1 MRGFKRRRISIGLM
15 ATDPLAGYRVLG
27 FDLETTGFS
36 PKKHRIVQYAL
47 VGCDADGTSMY
58 TEELV
63 NPQMRIPIETT
74 RVHGISDRDVRN
86 VPQFSEYISEISAA
100 MEGAVIVGHNVD
112 KFDWPFL
119 RAEFLRAGQPMP
131 KPLVILDTLR
141 IARKLKIP
149 PSHKLGSLCEHFGI
163 SLENAHTAGAD
174 AAATL
179 LLLHKMMDAHP
190 QHFRRAVEDI
200 PDWAHGPTRADKES
214 DGLGPNLEDLEPVSG
229 SHGWLRFSE
238 SGIVIGRGRN
248 RGRTITEIE
257 REDAPYLNWLSS
269 SAGPLEAEAIHTLI
283 DERS

>member
-1 MRGFKRRRISIGLM
+1 MRGFKRRRISFEFM

-36 PKKHRIVQYAL
+36 PNKHRIVQYAL

-63 NPQMRIPIETT
+63 NPRMKIPIETT
-74 RVHGISDRDVRN
+74 RVHGISDGDVRN
-86 VPQFSEYISEISAA
+86 MPQFSEYVSEITAA

-119 RAEFLRAGQPMP
+119 RAEFLRAGKPMP
-131 KPLVILDTLR
+131 KPLAILDTLR

-149 PSHKLGSLCEHFGI
+149 PSHKLGALCEHFGI

-200 PDWAHGPTRADKES
+200 PDWAYGQTRTDKES
-214 DGLGPNLEDLEPVSG
+214 DALGPNLEDLEPVSG
-229 SHGWLRFSE
+229 SHGWLRFSGT
-238 SGIVIGRGRN
+238 GIVIGRGRN

-257 REDAPYLNWLSS
+257 REDLPYLNWLSS
-269 SAGPLEAEAIHTLI
+269 SAGPLEAEAINTLLS
-283 DERS
+283 ERS

>member
-1 MRGFKRRRISIGLM
+1 M

-36 PKKHRIVQYAL
+36 PNKHRIVQYAL

-63 NPQMRIPIETT
+63 NPKMKIPIETT
-74 RVHGISDRDVRN
+74 RVHGISDGDVRN
-86 VPQFSEYISEISAA
+86 MPQFSEYVSQISAA

-131 KPLVILDTLR
+131 KPLAILDTLS

-200 PDWAHGPTRADKES
+200 PDWAYGQTRTDKES
-214 DGLGPNLEDLEPVSG
+214 EGLGPNLEDLEPVSG
-229 SHGWLRFSE
+229 SHGWLRFSGT
-238 SGIVIGRGRN
+238 GIVIGRGRN

-257 REDAPYLNWLSS
+257 REDLPYLNWLSS
-269 SAGPLEAEAIHTLI
+269 SAGPLEAEAIDTLLS
-283 DERS
+283 ERS